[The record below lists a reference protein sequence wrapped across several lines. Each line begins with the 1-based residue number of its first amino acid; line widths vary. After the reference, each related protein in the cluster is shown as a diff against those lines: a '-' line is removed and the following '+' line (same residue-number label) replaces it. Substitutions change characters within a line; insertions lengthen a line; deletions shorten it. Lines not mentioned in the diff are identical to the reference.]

1 MTTEETR
8 TAAPTDDR
16 RPATP
21 VWLWGLV
28 AASVVLFLTFNVLA
42 LLPIGMVLLVAG
54 LVRRLT
60 AASPQDRALGSGL
73 AVAGLALA
81 GVTAAIGLTFLP
93 ATEGEVVLD
102 GVHDEPVQVDR

>member
-8 TAAPTDDR
+8 SAARTDDR
-16 RPATP
+16 GPATP
-21 VWLWGLV
+21 VWLWGVV

-42 LLPIGMVLLVAG
+42 LLPIGVTLLVAG

-73 AVAGLALA
+73 ALAGLALA
-81 GVTAAIGLTFLP
+81 GVTAAIGLVLIP
-93 ATEGEVVLD
+93 ASEGEVVLD
-102 GVHDEPVQVDR
+102 GVHDESVQVD

>member
-8 TAAPTDDR
+8 TVARTDDG
-16 RPATP
+16 RPASP
-21 VWLWGLV
+21 VWLWALV
-28 AASVVLFLTFNVLA
+28 AACVVLFLAFNVLA
-42 LLPIGMVLLVAG
+42 LLPIGIVVLVAG

-81 GVTAAIGLTFLP
+81 GVTAAIGLAFLP
-93 ATEGEVVLD
+93 VSEGDVVLD
-102 GVHDEPVQVDR
+102 GVHDEPAQVER